1 MEEKKTTTRVK
12 KTTETQELDLTNE
25 LAKKDAEISAMKDM
39 MLQLQMQMQQ
49 MMLSSNQ
56 TQTTQVPQ
64 EEFINIYKAIPV
76 MSLFDGM
83 LNLSTQPNGQGK
95 SYTFNRFGEVRNIVY
110 SDLRDIIGSNFSFA
124 KEGLFYV
131 MDEKI
136 VFENGLT
143 EYYEKMLNKEAIE
156 NIIET
161 DKENI
166 LNIFDSAPK
175 SQKETI
181 VDIIVG
187 KMAKGES
194 FDLNKVSIISDKIGK
209 DINTMVKDL
218 KFSLGDKL

>member
-1 MEEKKTTTRVK
+1 MEDKKTTTRVK

-56 TQTTQVPQ
+56 TQTTQAPQ

>member
-1 MEEKKTTTRVK
+1 MEDKKTTTRVK

-25 LAKKDAEISAMKDM
+25 LAKKDAEISAMKDI

-56 TQTTQVPQ
+56 TQTTQAPQ

-143 EYYEKMLNKEAIE
+143 EYYEKMLNKESIE